1 MSNQGIAAKYGLHPA
16 TVTQIAKRAD
26 VQSAIAV
33 VRSQDDVFTEYAH
46 RKEIV
51 QAIAGYD
58 NIDEALDPDRNEDF
72 RLRVETSQKAIERV
86 REVKRKDDDKTVRLP
101 ERVVLALND
110 SFQRWM
116 DQSQQRQSV
125 TVDVVDSPH
134 LITAEEATQKVLPTP
149 PDDTTSGDNGGST
162 DTS

>member
-1 MSNQGIAAKYGLHPA
+1 MSRDGIAAKYELKSRTA
-16 TVTQIAKRAD
+16 YDISRRSD
-26 VQSAIAV
+26 VCAEIERL
-33 VRSQDDVFTEYAH
+33 RSQDDVFSEYAH

-58 NIDEALDPDRNEDF
+58 ALDEALSPENEDF

-116 DQSQQRQSV
+116 DQGQERQRV

-134 LITAEEATQKVLPTP
+134 LITAEEATQKVLPAP
-149 PDDTTSGDNGGST
+149 PDETKDEE
-162 DTS
+162 